1 MGFYQFS
8 GTINF
13 MTTPYWLRP
22 KTSGNADLNTNILI
36 IGAGHAGLSTAYW
49 LTEMSPDLKI
59 TILERSF
66 CGAGASGR
74 NAGFLTLGSAS
85 FYKSLFL
92 KWGKQR
98 TSDIYN
104 FTKDSLDL
112 VSKHILSPSS
122 DIQFETTTSSTL
134 MSSETQFLQFGR
146 NDFFPEDY
154 HFIWKKN
161 KKVVNLLIVDDH

>member
-13 MTTPYWLRP
+13 MTTPFWLRP

-104 FTKDSLDL
+104 FTNFIRI
-112 VSKHILSPSS
+112 VSDEDRS
-122 DIQFETTTSSTL
+122 FEYFCNRLTAYPAHVEVCANF
-134 MSSETQFLQFGR
+134 MS
-146 NDFFPEDY
+146 
-154 HFIWKKN
+154 
-161 KKVVNLLIVDDH
+161 